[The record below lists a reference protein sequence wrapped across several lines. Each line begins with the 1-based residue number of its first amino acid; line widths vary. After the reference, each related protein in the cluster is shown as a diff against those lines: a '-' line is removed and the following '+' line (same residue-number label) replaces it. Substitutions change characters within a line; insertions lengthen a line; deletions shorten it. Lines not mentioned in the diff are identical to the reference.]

1 MKFLKKFYLFFV
13 FCSISSLIILMNKE
27 FYLIP
32 FIKNIQES
40 NPSMA
45 SYLFAYGNIYRDDLN
60 FLIPR
65 YLNCNLDI
73 IASDA
78 FWFNTY
84 YLLFTPLV
92 KIFGT
97 DYIIGRLFPIFLN
110 TVGLFL
116 IFRANT
122 NNKLLILSSSILLF
136 CSTFKDSFAF
146 NFHDSLM

>member
-1 MKFLKKFYLFFV
+1 
-13 FCSISSLIILMNKE
+13 
-27 FYLIP
+27 
-32 FIKNIQES
+32 
-40 NPSMA
+40 MA

-84 YLLFTPLV
+84 YLLFTPFV

-116 IFRANT
+116 IFKANT
-122 NNKLLILSSSILLF
+122 NNRLLILSSLILLF

-146 NFHDSLM
+146 NFHDSLILFLIGSFLYLKK

>member
-1 MKFLKKFYLFFV
+1 MKFLKKFYFFTIFFLF
-13 FCSISSLIILMNKE
+13 SLLIILINKE

-45 SYLFAYGNIYRDDLN
+45 SYLFAYGNIYRNDLN

-84 YLLFTPLV
+84 YLLFTPFV
-92 KIFGT
+92 KIFG
-97 DYIIGRLFPIFLN
+97 F
-110 TVGLFL
+110 
-116 IFRANT
+116 
-122 NNKLLILSSSILLF
+122 
-136 CSTFKDSFAF
+136 
-146 NFHDSLM
+146 

>member
-73 IASDA
+73 ASDA
-78 FWFNTY
+78 FGLTHIIY
-84 YLLFTPLV
+84 SLL
-92 KIFGT
+92 
-97 DYIIGRLFPIFLN
+97 
-110 TVGLFL
+110 
-116 IFRANT
+116 
-122 NNKLLILSSSILLF
+122 
-136 CSTFKDSFAF
+136 
-146 NFHDSLM
+146 H